1 MIKWITPPMYGFFL
15 MMIYAGVMGK
25 EGLKNYPIG
34 DERLLW
40 EEYLI
45 IVGIVYMILIFKYWR
60 QQLIMENNN
69 ESNDTVG

>member
-1 MIKWITPPMYGFFL
+1 MIKWVTPPFYGFFL

-25 EGLKNYPIG
+25 DGLKEYPIG

-45 IVGIVYMILIFKYWR
+45 IVGIVYMITIVKW
-60 QQLIMENNN
+60 IMKN
-69 ESNDTVG
+69 ESNDSVG